1 MSKIILNLH
10 CFENFDIST
19 NIGNKIFVIH
29 FANDFNSPELFILW
43 LRVFDMRLPSKRV

>member
-29 FANDFNSPELFILW
+29 LPMILIH
-43 LRVFDMRLPSKRV
+43 LSFLYCG